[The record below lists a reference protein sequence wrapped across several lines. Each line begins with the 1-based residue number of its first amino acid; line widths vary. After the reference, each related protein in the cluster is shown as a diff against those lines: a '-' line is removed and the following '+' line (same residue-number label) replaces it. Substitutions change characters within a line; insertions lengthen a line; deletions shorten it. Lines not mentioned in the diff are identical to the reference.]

1 MSYTRLPFYLGE
13 SCSYILVAIA
23 SYVLRPI
30 AVVSLATRATAT
42 VWSALWTFPSILFS
56 AFLVAWAA
64 EAAQFLISQGLAL
77 AILAWLQTL
86 PEFAVEAVIAW
97 EAGKDPTV
105 THLAIANFTGAI
117 RLLLGLGWPM
127 IYFVAAFSAMRARK
141 RKVWAEIHLDD
152 EHAIEVV
159 SLTPPL
165 LYFFWI
171 WYKGSISIVDTAAL
185 TLFYG
190 GYLYILW
197 RIPPKSEE
205 TLDDVGRV
213 PRAILRL
220 QGRMRWAAIISLFA
234 AGGALLYVTAHPFL
248 NSLLALAATF
258 GVSQFVFVQWVA
270 PFLSEFPEKVSAF
283 YWARK
288 VSTAPMALMNM
299 VSSNINQ
306 WTVLAA
312 MIPVVFS
319 LSTGHVAA
327 LHFDGAQR
335 QEILITIL
343 QSILGL
349 LILSNMRFAFWEA
362 ALLFVLWFAQF
373 LNPSLR
379 SEISIVYAI
388 WGGMLV
394 LDSFADPTR
403 WRAQRLFL
411 ELLRSERAG
420 QNPGGPSRRIPAS

>member
-1 MSYTRLPFYLGE
+1 MS
-13 SCSYILVAIA
+13 S
-23 SYVLRPI
+23 
-30 AVVSLATRATAT
+30 ATAAA
-42 VWSALWTFPSILFS
+42 WSALWTFPSILFS

-64 EAAQFLISQGLAL
+64 ESAQFLISQGLAL

-97 EAGKDPTV
+97 EAGKDPSV

-165 LYFFWI
+165 VYFVWI
-171 WYKGSISIVDTAAL
+171 WYKGSISIGDAIVL
-185 TLFYG
+185 TLFYLL
-190 GYLYILW
+190 YLWILW
-197 RIPPKSEE
+197 KIPPRSEE
-205 TLDDVGRV
+205 TLDQVGRV
-213 PRAILRL
+213 PRAVMRL
-220 QGRMRWAAIISLFA
+220 SRRMQWAAILGLFS
-234 AGGALLYVTAHPFL
+234 AGGMLLYFTAHPFL
-248 NSLLALAATF
+248 NSMLALATTF

-288 VSTAPMALMNM
+288 ISSAPMALMNM

-312 MIPVVFS
+312 MIPIVYS
-319 LSTGHVAA
+319 MSAGHVAA
-327 LHFDGAQR
+327 LPFDGEQR

-343 QSILGL
+343 QSILGV

-379 SEISIVYAI
+379 NEISWVYAI
-388 WGGMLV
+388 WGVMLV
-394 LDSFADPTR
+394 VDSFADVTR
-403 WRAQRLFL
+403 WRAQRLFY
-411 ELLRSERAG
+411 EFITGKKKPER
-420 QNPGGPSRRIPAS
+420 

>member
-1 MSYTRLPFYLGE
+1 M
-13 SCSYILVAIA
+13 
-23 SYVLRPI
+23 
-30 AVVSLATRATAT
+30 
-42 VWSALWTFPSILFS
+42 
-56 AFLVAWAA
+56 AWAA
-64 EAAQFLISQGLAL
+64 ESAQFLISQGLAL

-97 EAGKDPTV
+97 EAGKDQTV

-152 EHAIEVV
+152 EHAVEVV
-159 SLTPPL
+159 ALTPPL
-165 LYFFWI
+165 IYFFWI
-171 WYKGSISIVDTAAL
+171 WWKGSIGIADAVIL
-185 TLFYG
+185 TVL
-190 GYLYILW
+190 YLLYLWVLW

-205 TLDDVGRV
+205 TIGEVGRV
-213 PRAILRL
+213 PRAIMRL
-220 QGRMRWAAIISLFA
+220 QRRMQWAAIIGLFA
-234 AGGALLYVTAHPFL
+234 AGGALLYFTAHPFL
-248 NSLLALAATF
+248 TSMLALAATF

-288 VSTAPMALMNM
+288 VSSAPMALMNM

-312 MIPVVFS
+312 MIPIVYS
-319 LSTGHVAA
+319 ISMGHVAA
-327 LHFDGAQR
+327 LPFDGEQR

-343 QSILGL
+343 QSVLGV

-362 ALLFVLWFAQF
+362 ASLFVLWFAQ
-373 LNPSLR
+373 SLSPGLR
-379 SEISIVYAI
+379 DEISVVYAI
-388 WGGMLV
+388 WGVMLV
-394 LDSFADPTR
+394 IDSFADPTR
-403 WRAQRLFL
+403 WRAQRLFW
-411 ELLRSERAG
+411 ELMSKPKKL
-420 QNPGGPSRRIPAS
+420 PSKG